1 MNYSVED
8 AKKATKYMESGM
20 APATVAMIMNKSSD
34 VKYTADDIMLMVSDL
49 KKNPPPSGNGRLY
62 DIAAGIVF
70 NPDKR
75 SKIKIWILSILILF
89 AISMVALGV
98 LVSWTPVLI
107 TVGSI
112 VGLILIMVVAIV
124 VMAKTGFLERMIDRY
139 DR

>member
-75 SKIKIWILSILILF
+75 SKIKIWILSILILSNAF
-89 AISMVALGV
+89 
-98 LVSWTPVLI
+98 
-107 TVGSI
+107 
-112 VGLILIMVVAIV
+112 
-124 VMAKTGFLERMIDRY
+124 
-139 DR
+139 